1 MSSDKSSVFLA
12 EGQLRKSEASQEMLD
27 AWNRNAGY
35 SDAGT
40 PKYDDWK
47 NADIANRTLMK
58 SYDGMGNLR
67 YVDYNGRKYVFKPG
81 IELVDG

>member
-1 MSSDKSSVFLA
+1 MSSDKPSVFLA

-27 AWNRNAGY
+27 AWNRNSGY
-35 SDAGT
+35 YDSGT

-47 NADIANRTLMK
+47 NADIVNRTLMK
-58 SYDGMGNLR
+58 PDAGTGGLK
-67 YVDYNGRKYVFKPG
+67 YVDYNGRKYVLKPG